1 MDTQT
6 LSSVAKSM
14 VAAGKGI
21 LAADESHKTCQKR
34 FDSVGI
40 EFTEENRRK
49 YRQTLITAEGLEE
62 FISGI
67 ILFDETLRQKADDG
81 TSFVDILNKKNILPG
96 IKVDAG
102 AKPLALHEG
111 EKVTEGLDGLRE
123 RLIEYKELGA
133 QFAKWRSVITI
144 GKDIPS
150 QACLEANVHGQARYA
165 ALCQEAGIV
174 PIVEPEVLIN
184 GEHSIERCY
193 EITTLTLKML
203 YQQLKVQG
211 VYLPGTVLKASM
223 VIAGKES
230 PEQSSVQ
237 DVAEMTVKCLR
248 ESVPSEVPG
257 IVFLSG
263 GQGDIQ
269 ATENLNMM
277 NKLHDDL
284 PWNLSFSYGRA
295 LQAPALK
302 LWSEGKSDEA
312 AQALVHRAKMNG
324 LATLGKYG
332 SELEN
337 E

>member
-1 MDTQT
+1 
-6 LSSVAKSM
+6 M